1 MSDSQSH
8 LLNRRLL
15 SAWVSSVISISLVLL
30 LVGVGSLLLV
40 NTGRF
45 SRYIKENM
53 SVTVLMKQD
62 VGENQ
67 ALAFLSELDRSPY
80 IKSSTYISKEQG
92 IKEMSELLGED
103 FLSIF
108 SSAPIPIS
116 LDLTLKGEY
125 VVRDSMEVLRHNLM
139 ASPLVDNVTYQ
150 EGIVEAMNQNLAK
163 ISMILAGLI
172 ALLLFL
178 SFVLI
183 NNTIRLS
190 VYARRFTVHT
200 MKLVGATKHFIRRPF
215 LVQALVQALFSVELA
230 CAALTGLL
238 FFLRSQLPPFYE
250 VFPLER
256 VLAAMGIVLAS
267 GLVICLCS
275 TYFTVGRMI
284 GLDRTELYY

>member
-8 LLNRRLL
+8 LLRRRLL

-62 VGENQ
+62 VSENQ

-80 IKSSTYISKEQG
+80 IKSSTYVSKEQG
-92 IKEMSELLGED
+92 IKEMSALLGED
-103 FLSIF
+103 FLDVF

-116 LDLTLKGEY
+116 MDLTLKGEY
-125 VVRDSMEVLRHNLM
+125 VVRDSMEVLRSKLM

-150 EGIVEAMNQNLAK
+150 EGIVEAMNHNLTK
-163 ISMILAGLI
+163 ISMILAGFIL
-172 ALLLFL
+172 LLLFL

-183 NNTIRLS
+183 NNTIRLN
-190 VYARRFTVHT
+190 VYARRFTIHT
-200 MKLVGATKHFIRRPF
+200 MKMVGATKNFIRRPF
-215 LVQALVQALFSVELA
+215 LAQALFQALFSALFA
-230 CAALTGLL
+230 CSALVGILYFLHAQLL
-238 FFLRSQLPPFYE
+238 PFYDI
-250 VFPLER
+250 FPLER
-256 VLAAMGIVLAS
+256 VLAAMGIVLLS
-267 GLVICLCS
+267 GLLICLFS
-275 TYFTVGRMI
+275 TYFTVGKMVE
-284 GLDRTELYY
+284 LDRSELYY

>member
-1 MSDSQSH
+1 MRESQSH
-8 LLNRRLL
+8 ILRRRLL
-15 SAWVSSVISISLVLL
+15 SAWVSSVISISLVLS

-80 IKSSTYISKEQG
+80 IKSSAYISKEQG

-103 FLSIF
+103 FLDVF

-116 LDLTLKGEY
+116 LDLTLNGEY
-125 VVRDSMEVLRHNLM
+125 VVRDSMEVLRGNLM

-150 EGIVEAMNQNLAK
+150 EGIVEAMNQNLTK
-163 ISMILAGLI
+163 ITLILAGFIL
-172 ALLLFL
+172 LLLFL

-190 VYARRFTVHT
+190 VYARRFTIHT
-200 MKLVGATKHFIRRPF
+200 MKMVGATKNFIRRPF
-215 LVQALVQALFSVELA
+215 MAQALVQALFSALVA
-230 CAALTGLL
+230 CAALVGLL
-238 FFLRSQLPPFYE
+238 YFLRGQLLPFYE
-250 VFPLER
+250 IFPLER
-256 VLAAMGIVLAS
+256 VLAAMGIVLLS

-275 TYFTVGRMI
+275 TWLTVGRMV
-284 GLDRTELYY
+284 GLDRSELYE